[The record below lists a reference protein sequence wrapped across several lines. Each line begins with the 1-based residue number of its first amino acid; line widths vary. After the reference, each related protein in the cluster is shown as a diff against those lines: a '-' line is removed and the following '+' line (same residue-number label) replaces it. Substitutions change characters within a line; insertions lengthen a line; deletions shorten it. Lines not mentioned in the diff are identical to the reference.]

1 MPRKQPPEPRS
12 APAPRLLYVVT
23 EDWAFLSHRLPM
35 ARAARDGG
43 FEVHV
48 ATRVTDGAAAIQ
60 AERFMLHSIPFV
72 RGSLSPLATFSTIAA
87 LRRVH
92 RDTKP
97 VLTHHVAL
105 QACVLGMIATL
116 GRPVACVNAFIGLG
130 YTFTSN
136 ARKARA
142 VRRLIGVL
150 LRFLVN
156 RKNCVALVQNGD
168 DMAALMSLGFPNR
181 PADLRLCRPIARRQG
196 SAHADCSASVAARTC
211 SECSALDRGHAGSSK
226 SSFDLGR
233 GSRKLEQATWS
244 CLPRPCPRYCWFLG
258 EGACRRAAVAPGGLA
273 NVVDGSRGLRS
284 CDDRERCARLSRN
297 RYSRAHRPLVS
308 CRRRAGAGRRNG
320 SDRWRS
326 PVTRALCHCRAR
338 ASGREIRSRYNR
350 TANCAAVSQSSRN
363 RRNYT
368 VEFHVSRLSLTIA
381 ALYLHTRLG
390 AAVFG
395 PI

>member
-60 AERFMLHSIPFV
+60 AERFILHSIPFV
-72 RGSLSPLATFSTIAA
+72 RGSLSPLAIFSTIAA

-97 VLTHHVAL
+97 ALTHHVAL

-142 VRRLIGVL
+142 VRKLIGVL

-168 DMAALMSLGFPNR
+168 DMAALVSLGFPNGR
-181 PADLRLCRPIARRQG
+181 IALIAGSGVDVNHFTPLAEPNGPPTFGFVGRLLADKGVRSLIAAHRLLRTHVPNARLLIAGTPDPANPASISEGEVETWNKQPGIACLGHVGDIAGFWAKAHVAVLPSHREGLPMSLMEAAACGRAMIASDVPGCREIVIHERTGLLFPVDDVPALADVMVRIAGDRQLR
-196 SAHADCSASVAARTC
+196 AHYAIAAR
-211 SECSALDRGHAGSSK
+211 ELVVEKFAADII
-226 SSFDLGR
+226 GR
-233 GSRKLEQATWS
+233 QIVQLYRSLLET
-244 CLPRPCPRYCWFLG
+244 
-258 EGACRRAAVAPGGLA
+258 GGIT
-273 NVVDGSRGLRS
+273 
-284 CDDRERCARLSRN
+284 
-297 RYSRAHRPLVS
+297 P
-308 CRRRAGAGRRNG
+308 
-320 SDRWRS
+320 
-326 PVTRALCHCRAR
+326 
-338 ASGREIRSRYNR
+338 
-350 TANCAAVSQSSRN
+350 
-363 RRNYT
+363 
-368 VEFHVSRLSLTIA
+368 
-381 ALYLHTRLG
+381 
-390 AAVFG
+390 
-395 PI
+395 